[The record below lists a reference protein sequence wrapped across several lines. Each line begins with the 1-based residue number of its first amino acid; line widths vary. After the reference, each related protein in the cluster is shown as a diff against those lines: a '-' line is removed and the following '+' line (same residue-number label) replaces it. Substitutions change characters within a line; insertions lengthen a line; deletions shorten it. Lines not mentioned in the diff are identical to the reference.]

1 MKFFAAKTTID
12 AAPDAIWA
20 ILTDGSK
27 YIEWDPNMI
36 RLEGT
41 IAPGE
46 KITIY
51 TKVSPDRA
59 FPITVVEFI
68 PAKKMVWSSGMPL
81 GLFKGERTF
90 LLTPQGNGAVEVSV
104 REEFTGLL
112 APLITRSIPDLTES
126 FQQFVAGLKKRAEG

>member
-1 MKFFAAKTTID
+1 MKFFAAKTTIN

-90 LLTPQGNGAVEVSV
+90 LLTPQDNGAVEVSV

>member
-1 MKFFAAKTTID
+1 MKFFAAKTTIN
-12 AAPDAIWA
+12 AAPDTIWA

-68 PAKKMVWSSGMPL
+68 PANKMVWSSGMPL

-90 LLTPQGNGAVEVSV
+90 LLTPQANGAVEVSV

-126 FQQFVAGLKKRAEG
+126 FQQFVAGLKKRAEE